1 MMKRLGLCVAAGALI
16 SAFHS
21 FPAMADDDMDAPARA
36 HLAEQMAFVGD
47 GPDQCGESAVPTKWT
62 LNVLSLYM
70 GVAKNAP
77 LENEIAAK
85 QDYLAALKAKIGVE
99 KWCDLYRVEM
109 SEADMMVNLLTEHP
123 ELRGH

>member
-1 MMKRLGLCVAAGALI
+1 MRRIGG
-16 SAFHS
+16 SRE
-21 FPAMADDDMDAPARA
+21 MDSRCSQPLHGRRQ
-36 HLAEQMAFVGD
+36 E
-47 GPDQCGESAVPTKWT
+47 TR
-62 LNVLSLYM
+62 
-70 GVAKNAP
+70 

-99 KWCDLYRVEM
+99 EWCDLYRVEM

>member
-1 MMKRLGLCVAAGALI
+1 
-16 SAFHS
+16 
-21 FPAMADDDMDAPARA
+21 
-36 HLAEQMAFVGD
+36 
-47 GPDQCGESAVPTKWT
+47 
-62 LNVLSLYM
+62 M

-99 KWCDLYRVEM
+99 KWRDLYRVEM